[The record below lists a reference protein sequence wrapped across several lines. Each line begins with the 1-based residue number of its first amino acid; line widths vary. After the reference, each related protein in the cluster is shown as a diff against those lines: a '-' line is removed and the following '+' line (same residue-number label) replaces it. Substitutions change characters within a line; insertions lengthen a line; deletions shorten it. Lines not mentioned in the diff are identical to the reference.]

1 MFRRLLLAVSLLVSA
16 VFGGFSFTPSANA
29 QAIPEVSLT
38 TSSSELPS
46 FDIPE
51 SSKLDL
57 TAALPAPSDISSS
70 AQSLQQRSL
79 DSVTQAVYNTDPG
92 NAYTINTGQVYFD
105 YIDQAG
111 GQKWFNFQTTTPT
124 KLTAFLQTV
133 QSASVDYD
141 LHLFRLD
148 LDTLQLV
155 EEYYSV
161 YGPQM
166 DEQVSRIAPAGIYYL
181 AVNTVAGFDASNPFY
196 FTVVQSSVYDSAEP
210 DDNYVYAKAKTSAF
224 TVSQTIDNAFDEDW
238 IKFTVSTAKQYTI
251 SFNNPAAST
260 TYQVNI
266 YNQNLNQLATINQ
279 NTSGTYNMSAGTY
292 YFRVLSTSSF
302 NASQPYTFSVSNA
315 AAAVTVSSITSDPN
329 VSGYMTY
336 GYGNKYRIQNYITVT
351 GSARDS
357 SGAAAANVP
366 ITVSI
371 RTVLNNLVYSA
382 TTTTNS
388 SGGFTA
394 SISSIQPGVG
404 LYGYDNWVSYHY
416 FDIIPIQ
423 FSSNNAVL
431 TSNENTLYHFAYQI
445 YQPH

>member
-1 MFRRLLLAVSLLVSA
+1 
-16 VFGGFSFTPSANA
+16 
-29 QAIPEVSLT
+29 
-38 TSSSELPS
+38 
-46 FDIPE
+46 
-51 SSKLDL
+51 
-57 TAALPAPSDISSS
+57 
-70 AQSLQQRSL
+70 
-79 DSVTQAVYNTDPG
+79 
-92 NAYTINTGQVYFD
+92 
-105 YIDQAG
+105 
-111 GQKWFNFQTTTPT
+111 
-124 KLTAFLQTV
+124 
-133 QSASVDYD
+133 
-141 LHLFRLD
+141 
-148 LDTLQLV
+148 
-155 EEYYSV
+155 
-161 YGPQM
+161 M

-181 AVNTVAGFDASNPFY
+181 AVNTVSGFDASNPFY

-251 SFNNPAAST
+251 SFNNPAAGT

-279 NTSGTYNMSAGTY
+279 NSSGTYNMSAGTY

-315 AAAVTVSSITSDPN
+315 ASVVTVTSITSDPN

-357 SGAAAANVP
+357 SGNAAANVP

-371 RTVLNNLVYSA
+371 RTVLNNLLYTA

-394 SISSIQPGVG
+394 TISNIQPGVG

-431 TSNENTLYHFAYQI
+431 SSNETTLYHFAYQI